1 MAERKRPVPARS
13 RRSAP
18 RPALREQLKA
28 VASELQK
35 KRRKKPPP
43 PPAPAEAGPRFEELA
58 AGVKPLS
65 QAVPRLSGPP
75 PSVTVQVVSRQSTR
89 LWVEERAGAVRAK
102 AVGVPARWLD
112 ELESGRIVPRRELD
126 LHRKSAA
133 EARQAIVEAVSEA
146 RRAGVSCLLVVCG
159 RGRHSRSAAPVLPDV
174 TVECLSEQLA
184 GEVLAFTSA
193 PRKWGGRGA
202 RGLVL
207 SAAYPSCWSIWLSAI
222 VSSPPA
228 Q

>member
-18 RPALREQLKA
+18 RPALREQIKA
-28 VASELQK
+28 VARELQ
-35 KRRKKPPP
+35 KRRKKRAASPPP
-43 PPAPAEAGPRFEELA
+43 SAERGPKFEELA
-58 AGVKPLS
+58 AGVKPLP
-65 QAVPRLSGPP
+65 QAVARVSGPP
-75 PSVTVQVVSRQSTR
+75 PSAAVQVVARQSTR
-89 LWVEERAGAVRAK
+89 LWVEERAGVVRAK
-102 AVGVPARWLD
+102 AAGVPARWLD
-112 ELESGRIVPRRELD
+112 ELEGGRIVPRRELD

-159 RGRHSRSAAPVLPDV
+159 RGQHSRSAAPVLPDV

-184 GEVLAFTSA
+184 GEVLAFATA

-202 RGLVL
+202 ILVRLRLKKGSRGPGV
-207 SAAYPSCWSIWLSAI
+207 
-222 VSSPPA
+222 
-228 Q
+228 

>member
-18 RPALREQLKA
+18 RPALREQIKA
-28 VASELQK
+28 VARELQ
-35 KRRKKPPP
+35 KRRKKRAAA
-43 PPAPAEAGPRFEELA
+43 PPASAERGPKFEELA
-58 AGVKPLS
+58 AGVKPLP
-65 QAVPRLSGPP
+65 QAVARVSGPP
-75 PSVTVQVVSRQSTR
+75 PSAAVQVVARQSTR
-89 LWVEERAGAVRAK
+89 LWVEERAGVVRAK
-102 AVGVPARWLD
+102 AAGVPARWLD
-112 ELESGRIVPRRELD
+112 ELEGGRIVPRRELD

-159 RGRHSRSAAPVLPDV
+159 RGQHSKSAAPVLPDV

-184 GEVLAFTSA
+184 GEVLAFATA

-202 RGLVL
+202 ILVRLRLKKGSRG
-207 SAAYPSCWSIWLSAI
+207 PGI
-222 VSSPPA
+222 
-228 Q
+228 

>member
-18 RPALREQLKA
+18 RPALREQIKA
-28 VASELQK
+28 VARELQ
-35 KRRKKPPP
+35 KRRKKRAAA
-43 PPAPAEAGPRFEELA
+43 PPASAERGPQFEELA
-58 AGVKPLS
+58 AGVKLLP
-65 QAVPRLSGPP
+65 QAVARVSGPP
-75 PSVTVQVVSRQSTR
+75 PSAAVQVVARQSTR
-89 LWVEERAGAVRAK
+89 LWVEERAGVVRAK
-102 AVGVPARWLD
+102 AAGVPARWLD
-112 ELESGRIVPRRELD
+112 ELEGGRIVPRRELD

-159 RGRHSRSAAPVLPDV
+159 RGQHSKSAAPVLPDV

-184 GEVLAFTSA
+184 GEVLAFATA

-202 RGLVL
+202 ILVRLRLKKGSRG
-207 SAAYPSCWSIWLSAI
+207 PGI
-222 VSSPPA
+222 
-228 Q
+228 

>member
-1 MAERKRPVPARS
+1 MAERKRPAVAG
-13 RRSAP
+13 RRRRAP
-18 RPALREQLKA
+18 RPALREQLKE
-28 VASELQK
+28 VSRELQK
-35 KRRKKPPP
+35 KRKKKRAVSPR
-43 PPAPAEAGPRFEELA
+43 ASADGPRFEELA
-58 AGVKPLS
+58 VGVKPLP

-75 PSVTVQVVSRQSTR
+75 PPAAVQVVSGQRTR

-102 AVGVPARWLD
+102 AAGVPARWLD
-112 ELESGRIVPRRELD
+112 ELEAGRIVPRRELD

-133 EARQAIVEAVSEA
+133 EARQAIVEAVSDA

-159 RGRHSRSAAPVLPDV
+159 RGQHSKSAAPVLPDV

-202 RGLVL
+202 ILVRLRLKKGSGGRGLGV
-207 SAAYPSCWSIWLSAI
+207 
-222 VSSPPA
+222 
-228 Q
+228 